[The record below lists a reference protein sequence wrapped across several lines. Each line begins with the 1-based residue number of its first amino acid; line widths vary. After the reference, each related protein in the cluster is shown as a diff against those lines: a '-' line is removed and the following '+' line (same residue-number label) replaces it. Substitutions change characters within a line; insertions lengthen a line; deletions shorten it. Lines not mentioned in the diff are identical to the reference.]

1 MTGGSLLHELG
12 LCGGIV
18 EAVERRAAGR
28 RVTRVRVRVGAR
40 HRVVP
45 SAFDQ
50 SFALV
55 AQGTVADGAAVD
67 LVVVPVRVR
76 CQDCGHEAE
85 ATDPLAACPACG
97 GLDIETEGGDELIL
111 EAIHI
116 EGPGGSRSEA
126 VAPRSIKEEEDV
138 SRHPG

>member
-1 MTGGSLLHELG
+1 VAH
-12 LCGGIV
+12 
-18 EAVERRAAGR
+18 RAAGR

-40 HRVVP
+40 HRVVA

-67 LVVVPVRVR
+67 LVTVPVLVT
-76 CQDCGHEAE
+76 CLDCGHQAE
-85 ATDPLAACPACG
+85 ATDALAACSACG

-111 EAIHI
+111 EAIHL
-116 EGPGGSRSEA
+116 
-126 VAPRSIKEEEDV
+126 EEEDV

>member
-1 MTGGSLLHELG
+1 MHELG
-12 LCGGIV
+12 LCEGIL

-28 RVTRVRVRVGAR
+28 RVTRVRVRVGAQ
-40 HRVVP
+40 HRVVS

-67 LVVVPVRVR
+67 LVTVPVLVA
-76 CQDCGHEAE
+76 CQDCGHQGE
-85 ATDPLAACPACG
+85 ATDALATCPVCR
-97 GLDIETEGGDELIL
+97 GLDLKFSGGDELIL
-111 EAIHI
+111 EAIHL
-116 EGPGGSRSEA
+116 
-126 VAPRSIKEEEDV
+126 EEEDV

>member
-1 MTGGSLLHELG
+1 MHELG
-12 LCGGIV
+12 LCEGIL

-40 HRVVP
+40 HRVVA

-67 LVVVPVRVR
+67 LVVVPVRIR
-76 CQDCGHEAE
+76 CGDCGNEAE
-85 ATDPLAACPACG
+85 ASDALAACPACG
-97 GLDIETEGGDELIL
+97 GLDLEIDGGDELFL
-111 EAIHI
+111 EAIYL
-116 EGPGGSRSEA
+116 
-126 VAPRSIKEEEDV
+126 EEQDV

>member
-1 MTGGSLLHELG
+1 VLHELG
-12 LCGGIV
+12 LCEGV
-18 EAVERRAAGR
+18 LQAVERRAAGR
-28 RVTRVRVRVGAR
+28 RVTRVRVRVGAQ

-67 LVVVPVRVR
+67 LVTVPVRVR
-76 CQDCGHEAE
+76 CLDCGHEGE
-85 ATDPLAACPACG
+85 ADDALAACPACG
-97 GLDIETEGGDELIL
+97 GLDIDTEGGDELIL

-116 EGPGGSRSEA
+116 EGSGGSSSEA
-126 VAPRSIKEEEDV
+126 VAPGSIKEEEDV

>member
-1 MTGGSLLHELG
+1 MHELG
-12 LCGGIV
+12 LCEGIL

-28 RVTRVRVRVGAR
+28 RVTRVRVRVGAQ
-40 HRVVP
+40 HRVVS

-67 LVVVPVRVR
+67 LVTVPVLVA
-76 CQDCGHEAE
+76 CQDCGHQGE
-85 ATDPLAACPACG
+85 ATDALAACPACG
-97 GLDIETEGGDELIL
+97 GLDLETSGGDELIL
-111 EAIHI
+111 EAIHL
-116 EGPGGSRSEA
+116 
-126 VAPRSIKEEEDV
+126 EEEDV

>member
-1 MTGGSLLHELG
+1 LVHELG
-12 LCGGIV
+12 LCEGVV

-67 LVVVPVRVR
+67 LVVVPVTVR
-76 CQDCGHEAE
+76 CLDCGDEAE
-85 ATDPLAACPACG
+85 ATDVLAACPACG
-97 GLDIETEGGDELIL
+97 GLDLESEGGDELIL
-111 EAIHI
+111 EAITV
-116 EGPGGSRSEA
+116 EEA
-126 VAPRSIKEEEDV
+126 DV

>member
-1 MTGGSLLHELG
+1 MHELG
-12 LCGGIV
+12 LCEGIL

-28 RVTRVRVRVGAR
+28 RVTRVRVRVGAQ
-40 HRVVP
+40 HRVVA

-67 LVVVPVRVR
+67 LVTVPVLVTCR
-76 CQDCGHEAE
+76 DCGHQAE
-85 ATDPLAACPACG
+85 AGDALAVCSACG
-97 GLDIETEGGDELIL
+97 GLDLETEGGDELIL
-111 EAIHI
+111 EAIHL
-116 EGPGGSRSEA
+116 EDQ
-126 VAPRSIKEEEDV
+126 DV

>member
-1 MTGGSLLHELG
+1 VHELG
-12 LCGGIV
+12 LCGGIL

-28 RVTRVRVRVGAR
+28 RVTRVRVRVGAQ

-45 SAFDQ
+45 AAFDQ

-67 LVVVPVRVR
+67 LVVVPVAVR
-76 CQDCGHEAE
+76 CLDCGHEAE

-97 GLDIETEGGDELIL
+97 GLDLAAEGGDELIL
-111 EAIHI
+111 EAIHL
-116 EGPGGSRSEA
+116 
-126 VAPRSIKEEEDV
+126 EESDV
-138 SRHPG
+138 SGYPG

>member
-1 MTGGSLLHELG
+1 MHELG
-12 LCGGIV
+12 LCGGIL

-28 RVTRVRVRVGAR
+28 RVTRVRVRVGAQ

-55 AQGTVADGAAVD
+55 ARGTVADGAAVD
-67 LVVVPVRVR
+67 LVVVPVAVR
-76 CQDCGHEAE
+76 CLDCGHEAE
-85 ATDPLAACPACG
+85 ATDPLAACSACG
-97 GLDIETEGGDELIL
+97 ALDLETEGGDELIL
-111 EAIHI
+111 EAIYL
-116 EGPGGSRSEA
+116 
-126 VAPRSIKEEEDV
+126 EESDV

>member
-1 MTGGSLLHELG
+1 MHELG
-12 LCGGIV
+12 LCGGIL

-28 RVTRVRVRVGAR
+28 RVTRVRVRVGAQ

-67 LVVVPVRVR
+67 LVVVPAAVR
-76 CQDCGHEAE
+76 CLDCGEEAE
-85 ATDPLAACPACG
+85 ATDPLATCPTCG
-97 GLDIETEGGDELIL
+97 GLDLEFEGGDELIL
-111 EAIHI
+111 EAIYL
-116 EGPGGSRSEA
+116 
-126 VAPRSIKEEEDV
+126 EESDV